1 MKYFPDRK
9 EHGWV
14 PYLWLFFLIFVLLEP
29 AFSHAS
35 AKRWA
40 LTFLGIT
47 VFLVLYFALYAI
59 QGRKRLLIIA
69 AFAALGLLFAPYNGG
84 ACTFFIYAAALTPF
98 VTESTSE
105 SFKCLVGVLIIIG
118 LGAVLVPM
126 PTPTWITALV
136 VATPIGLSNTF
147 FAQKHRDD
155 AKLRLAHDEIEHL
168 AKIAERERI
177 ARDLHDVLGHT
188 LSLIT
193 LKSELA
199 GKLIDRDP
207 ARAKEEI
214 RAVEATAR
222 LALSEVRQAVVGYR
236 AKSLGEEIKLAK
248 STLETA
254 GVRVDCETTPVP
266 LQPAQESVLG
276 LALREAVTNVVR
288 HARAHTCRL
297 RLGQTNGHCLLEI
310 SDDGRGGT
318 QTEGNGLRGMRER
331 VEAVGGH
338 LERSIESGTRLL
350 ITLPVEK
357 STGTN

>member
-1 MKYFPDRK
+1 MKFFPDRK

-14 PYLWLFFLIFVLLEP
+14 PYLWLFFLLFVLFEP
-29 AFSHAS
+29 AYSHAS
-35 AKRWA
+35 ARRWA
-40 LTFLGIT
+40 LTLLGVA
-47 VFLVLYFALYAI
+47 VFLILYFALYAI
-59 QGRKRLLIIA
+59 KGRKRLLIIA
-69 AFAALGLLFAPYNGG
+69 AFAGLGLIFAPYNGG

-105 SFKCLVGVLIIIG
+105 SFKCLGGLLGVILA
-118 LGAVLVPM
+118 GALLVPM
-126 PTPTWITALV
+126 PSPIWITALV
-136 VATPIGLSNTF
+136 VSIPIGLSNTF

-155 AKLRLAHDEIEHL
+155 AKLRMAQDEIEHL

-222 LALSEVRQAVVGYR
+222 QALSEVRQAVVGYR
-236 AKSLGEEIKLAK
+236 AKTLTEEIKLAK

-254 GVRVDCETTPVP
+254 GVRVDCEAASVP

-297 RLGQTNGHCLLEI
+297 RLAQTNGHCLLEI
-310 SDDGRGGT
+310 EDDGRGGT

-338 LERSIESGTRLL
+338 LERSVENGTKLL
-350 ITLPVEK
+350 ITVPVEK
-357 STGTN
+357 TSGTN